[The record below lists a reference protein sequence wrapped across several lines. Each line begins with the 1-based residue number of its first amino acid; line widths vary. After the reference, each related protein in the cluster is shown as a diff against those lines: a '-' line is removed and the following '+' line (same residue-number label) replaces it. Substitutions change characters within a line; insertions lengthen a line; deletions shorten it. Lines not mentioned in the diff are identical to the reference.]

1 MMFESDLQGLKD
13 KKTGLDMELEQ
24 LEAQIN
30 ATELR
35 MGALHAENKALMEA
49 CKCGIAVAQQ

>member
-1 MMFESDLQGLKD
+1 MQGLKD